1 MNWSLFCVVYL
12 IAVTVTMGVFIVAA
26 LVTGFNEIAHILIV
40 AILGMIV
47 AIPEALFFLKRW
59 VALRGMKLK
68 T

>member
-40 AILGMIV
+40 AILGMIA
-47 AIPEALFFLKRW
+47 AIPEALFFSKK
-59 VALRGMKLK
+59 VGSITGNEA
-68 T
+68 

>member
-26 LVTGFNEIAHILIV
+26 LVTGFDEIVHILIV

-47 AIPEALFFLKRW
+47 AIPEALFFSKK
-59 VALRGMKLK
+59 VGSITGNEA
-68 T
+68 

>member
-26 LVTGFNEIAHILIV
+26 LVTGFNEIVHILIV

-47 AIPEALFFLKRW
+47 AIPEALFFSKK
-59 VALRGMKLK
+59 VGSITGNEA
-68 T
+68 

>member
-12 IAVTVTMGVFIVAA
+12 IVVTVTMGVFIVAA

-47 AIPEALFFLKRW
+47 AIPEALFFSKK
-59 VALRGMKLK
+59 VGSITGNEA
-68 T
+68 

>member
-47 AIPEALFFLKRW
+47 AIPEALFFSKK
-59 VALRGMKLK
+59 VGSITGNEA
-68 T
+68 

>member
-12 IAVTVTMGVFIVAA
+12 IALTVTMGVFIVAA

-47 AIPEALFFLKRW
+47 AIPEALFFSKK
-59 VALRGMKLK
+59 VGSITGNEA
-68 T
+68 

>member
-26 LVTGFNEIAHILIV
+26 LVIGFNEIAHILIV

-47 AIPEALFFLKRW
+47 AIPEALFFSKK
-59 VALRGMKLK
+59 VGSITGNEA
-68 T
+68 